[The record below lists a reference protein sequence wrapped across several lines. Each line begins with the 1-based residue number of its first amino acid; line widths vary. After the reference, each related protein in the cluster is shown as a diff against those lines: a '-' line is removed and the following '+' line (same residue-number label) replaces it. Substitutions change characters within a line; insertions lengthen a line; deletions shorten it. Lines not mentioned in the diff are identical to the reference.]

1 MVAHSRTPLRPDR
14 LRALNLPAPVVVIT
28 DGDDGLPTG
37 VVEERSESA
46 EGRKGGR
53 AERKNGAATYRR
65 TAVPPG
71 GDGMGGGS
79 ARAVAE
85 VIEVWRVDDE
95 WWRTPI
101 NRRYVEVIL
110 EGGKHVMLFEDL
122 VTNVWFVQM
131 P

>member
-14 LRALNLPAPVVVIT
+14 LRALNLPSLAVVEL
-28 DGDDGLPTG
+28 DERGLPT
-37 VVEERSESA
+37 VVMAEDGGER
-46 EGRKGGR
+46 RKVEMIG
-53 AERKNGAATYRR
+53 E
-65 TAVPPG
+65 
-71 GDGMGGGS
+71 
-79 ARAVAE
+79 
-85 VIEVWRVDDE
+85 IWHVDDE